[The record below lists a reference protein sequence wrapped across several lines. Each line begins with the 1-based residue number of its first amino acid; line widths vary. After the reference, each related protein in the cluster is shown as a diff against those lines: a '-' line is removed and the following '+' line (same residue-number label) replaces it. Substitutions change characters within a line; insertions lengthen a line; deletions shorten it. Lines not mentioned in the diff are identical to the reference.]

1 MRRSFTLTAL
11 AATVALAAC
20 GDRLDITNPNSPS
33 VEGAAANPRDATS
46 RQIVGVIGTF
56 RGNLPGAYNGL
67 GSYGRETYNMTP
79 QDGRSVTGY
88 YRDWRQVN
96 SFGAGLNWGARYGNL
111 RNIYEAKKLVTSTTA
126 LTATEKAGALGVLKT
141 FEAVELYYVIISRP
155 DIGAVAELTDNPNEV
170 LPIVGRNEILARIV
184 SLLDE
189 AFTDLGTAGTSFY
202 FPVALTYQGTAALAN
217 PVASFSAF
225 NRAFK
230 ARVANLQGSL
240 GIAGGYAA
248 AQAALAQVPWFSTSA
263 NYSAGVYVPFST
275 AAGDVLNGISF
286 QSNTNLYTHPQIY
299 TGRSADLR
307 YRAKIAD
314 GTIRTDCVTAAP
326 RTLVGVTS
334 DYRPC
339 TYPTQVTPLPVIRN
353 EELALIAAEAAG
365 YPAGVATLT
374 TVRTTSGGA
383 NAATVFPAPASQ
395 AQFIDELLVQRELSL
410 FQEGHRWNDYRRFG
424 FLARL
429 ASTAQD
435 VAQGFTAA
443 SSSTLP
449 QQECDSRARAGNP
462 GGTPMGCAGG
472 AAIPGAP

>member
-20 GDRLDITNPNSPS
+20 GDRLDITNPNAPS
-33 VEGAAANPRDATS
+33 VGGAAENPRDATS

-56 RGNLPGAYNGL
+56 RGNMLGMINSF

-79 QDGRSVTGY
+79 QDGRSVTGF
-88 YRDWRQVN
+88 YRDWRQLN
-96 SFGAGLNWGARYGNL
+96 SFGAGAQWGRYGNL

-126 LTATEKAGALGVLKT
+126 LTAAEKAGALGVLKT
-141 FEAVELYYVIISRP
+141 FEAMELYFIIVARP
-155 DIGAVAELTDNPNEV
+155 DIGAVIDLVDDPNAIQPIVARNEV
-170 LPIVGRNEILARIV
+170 LARV
-184 SLLDE
+184 ATLLDE
-189 AFTDLGTAGTSFY
+189 GFADLGNAGTSFY
-202 FPVALTYQGTAALAN
+202 FPVALVYTGTAGAD
-217 PVASFSAF
+217 PVASFRGL

-248 AQAALAQVPWFSTSA
+248 AQAAIAQVPW
-263 NYSAGVYVPFST
+263 YSAGSGYANGVFVPFST
-275 AAGDVLNGISF
+275 AAGDQLNTISF
-286 QSNTNLYTHPQIY
+286 QVNFDLYVHPQIY

-307 YRAKIAD
+307 YRAKIGD
-314 GTIRTDCVTAAP
+314 GSVGAPCTTSAP
-326 RTLVGVTS
+326 RTLVSVTS
-334 DYRPC
+334 NFRPC
-339 TYPTQVTPLPVIRN
+339 TYLTNVSPIPIIRN

-365 YPAGVATLT
+365 YPAGVAQLT

-383 NAATVFPAPASQ
+383 NAATAFPAPAN
-395 AQFIDELLVQRELSL
+395 ATQFRDELLVQRELSL

-424 FLARL
+424 VLARL
-429 ASTAQD
+429 AATPQD
-435 VAQGFTAA
+435 VAAGFTAA

-462 GGTPMGCAGG
+462 GGVPMGCAGG
-472 AAIPGAP
+472 TTIPGAP